1 MILVYDA
8 LFNDTYQLTDGGA
21 PQSSL
26 MKCLFV
32 LLLRSGFILIQASC
46 VPVQNIYIILMKN
59 FIDMAAALLSYT
71 FIGFT
76 LSNGY
81 KAFQGFLGFGK
92 WIESDILFLPDAIQG
107 YLSVLMGTGIIS
119 ASLSGRMHVATLIIN
134 CIIYSS
140 ILQPILMYWTW
151 SGDGLFYAVQ
161 VQGVTYGNRDYG
173 GLVAVH
179 LSAAIVS
186 LMGIFFLGR
195 RVMILRSM
203 DPLSI
208 GLEST
213 GRAIIGY
220 TFIILGTIAFELPS
234 FKMINPLFE
243 SELTSLIVVNNL
255 IAIGTSIFVVTI
267 CHVMVYHR
275 QIFSYW
281 VFVRTLQSAYAG
293 VVTISGGVDVF
304 SPLSSLLITVLSS
317 LLFFAVAFGLH
328 MTAFEDNCNV
338 AAIHFNCAFFG
349 NLCTG
354 IFKTTRYGW
363 NLGVHTGT
371 WYQLM
376 VWLSAFIFI
385 TISMTI
391 VYVIISCTRILSGD
405 VESRNHLMAENIKK
419 SQKKKFYRR
428 LFSIKQRRR
437 YFEPATILRLM
448 QYNSPFKPMSNQE
461 EERFM

>member
-293 VVTISGGVDVF
+293 VVTISGGVDLLLVF
-304 SPLSSLLITVLSS
+304 I
-317 LLFFAVAFGLH
+317 
-328 MTAFEDNCNV
+328 
-338 AAIHFNCAFFG
+338 
-349 NLCTG
+349 
-354 IFKTTRYGW
+354 
-363 NLGVHTGT
+363 
-371 WYQLM
+371 
-376 VWLSAFIFI
+376 
-385 TISMTI
+385 
-391 VYVIISCTRILSGD
+391 
-405 VESRNHLMAENIKK
+405 
-419 SQKKKFYRR
+419 
-428 LFSIKQRRR
+428 
-437 YFEPATILRLM
+437 
-448 QYNSPFKPMSNQE
+448 
-461 EERFM
+461 